1 MRLIT
6 PHVYPLFLFQYRVR
20 YLLILK
26 SGLYPERDSNPHPFG
41 LGFEASASCQFRHR
55 GINRISAYT
64 THEENPEAN
73 VHAHIRLRDPSVAI
87 PDTWTQYIMQNAI
100 HNAQLYRIEGVDR
113 GTIPSTNRYFV
124 GLWYLHCTSCEEL
137 NLNFRP
143 CRCSTVS
150 YRCTSESHGIRF
162 LQEPVTMFPPV
173 GSGTYPRLL
182 LPRRLIPS
190 LLYRPVGNV
199 LSHVKC
205 CPIGIRTP
213 NHRSKFCCVTVT
225 PWDNINPTY
234 INSYFVSLASWT
246 SVEWNLNP
254 FAGLSTFHR
263 LGLLLQLDSNQFP
276 LIQGQIYYRYTMEQF
291 TFSIIYETVM
301 AFSINPQLLL
311 RNYNSHKISYH
322 HHFQGCNSNHLGLF
336 PSLWTYIGYLDGQW
350 PVFQGYISRIHIL
363 VSYFHTLIFQ
373 FVNQQNLPAW

>member
-87 PDTWTQYIMQNAI
+87 PDTWTQYIMRNAI
-100 HNAQLYRIEGVDR
+100 HNAQLHRIEGVDR
-113 GTIPSTNRYFV
+113 GTIPSTDRYFV

-143 CRCSTVS
+143 RRCSTVS
-150 YRCTSESHGIRF
+150 YRCTSESHGMWF
-162 LQEPVTMFPPV
+162 LQEPVTLFQPV
-173 GSGTYPRLL
+173 GSWTYPRLF

-225 PWDNINPTY
+225 PWDNDVFCCSNWIRTNSLWSRVRYTTDILWSNLCEFHLFNDVYPAIAILIRYLTVTIFKDIIVIILSYLQAFEPTLVTSMVNDLFSKVISHVFTYWFHISTSWSFNLWINE
-234 INSYFVSLASWT
+234 IL
-246 SVEWNLNP
+246 
-254 FAGLSTFHR
+254 R
-263 LGLLLQLDSNQFP
+263 LGKLKTITNDTEIRWS
-276 LIQGQIYYRYTMEQF
+276 E
-291 TFSIIYETVM
+291 
-301 AFSINPQLLL
+301 
-311 RNYNSHKISYH
+311 
-322 HHFQGCNSNHLGLF
+322 
-336 PSLWTYIGYLDGQW
+336 
-350 PVFQGYISRIHIL
+350 
-363 VSYFHTLIFQ
+363 
-373 FVNQQNLPAW
+373 